1 MSKTTPSFDLAYS
14 KLNPAQRQ
22 AVDNIEG
29 PTLVLAGPGTGKTQ
43 VLTVRIANILKETDT
58 DPSSILALT
67 FTEAAAKEMKQ
78 RLISLIGKDAYYVK
92 IGTYHALCNEIISDN
107 PERFSRPA
115 GLQTATDLEKIQ
127 IIKDILENN
136 SYTLLK
142 PLGDPLFYLPFI
154 KSSLSDLKREGITP
168 KKFTGLVSVLKD
180 EFDLQKA
187 DLKKTALQEQEKL
200 VNKNLDL
207 LDIYEKYQQKLT
219 DLGRYDY
226 DDMINWVVEAFESD
240 QDFLRTYEE
249 NFQYILADEYQ
260 DTNSAQNR
268 LLFALSSFWGTEAN
282 IFAVG
287 DPNQCLPGDTKIHT
301 NLGIKEIKEIRAG
314 DKVLSAVGK
323 GYTSYIAVTN
333 IFKQKKKTR
342 FITLTTES
350 GKQIVATNNHKMFC
364 FIPPNEMTKHWYN
377 YLMFKEGVGWRL
389 GITRSLSVRLK
400 VEIGADK
407 IVGIACHD
415 TEWEARCNETILSL
429 KYQIPTIVFK
439 LRNGKVNQEYIDRV
453 FSEFDT
459 YGNAQRLADDLGI
472 NLNEPHYCRDATTL
486 GKGRTKINFLMCSRS
501 YRSMY
506 TKAGLLEH
514 PEILHE
520 INIQTSN
527 EKVLSKLTDLGFKLR
542 NKNIGKGFR
551 VTSTNIKKLYEIAE
565 ALEEELPGFIDIK
578 SSIGTNSIQ
587 HRSARVMQIGNV
599 LVGNYLPVL
608 DGFKIKY
615 EKVISRTDE
624 IKEDVVYD
632 LEVTP
637 SHNFVANSIV
647 VHNSIFRFQGAS
659 KENVAAF
666 KNRFPGHTLVTLTDN
681 YRSTPTILN
690 SSASLLSESPLTPIV
705 KLKDLPVKVVKL
717 SSPILEDEF
726 ITDIIKKKIKQGV
739 PPREIAVI
747 VKENKDIENLAN
759 LFKNKNLPY
768 RLQGGTNVLHTP
780 LVSQFLKILTVVTT
794 LQGPVDDI
802 DLFTILNYPF
812 FGLNPLSVL
821 KIGRLAHQ
829 NKKTLVDTL
838 LDDNPELDDKVV
850 DVFRSLV
857 SWNSKSATL
866 TLTDIIQVILQ
877 ESGLLRHILSLT
889 QPLIE
894 LNRFGTLFED
904 VKSQAAA
911 FRGLTL
917 AGYVFNL
924 QLMDEN
930 NIRLEEQSLLNDEDA
945 VTLTTAHKAKGL
957 EWHTVFIYR
966 FADSYWGNKAGR
978 QMIKLPPGIV
988 TQNTDTEDKNAEE
1001 RRLFYVALTR
1011 AKQQLYLT
1019 GSTQYPGSAKMIF
1032 PSMFLEDLP
1041 KENLKKLKTKQ
1052 YESRAEKIL
1061 AQQLTSSPLPT
1072 LVDGEKEFLTEIIK
1086 NFKLSP
1092 TSLNTFLECPY
1103 KFKLD
1108 HLYKIPRAKAPAMC
1122 FGTAVHFAL
1131 EGLYLTLNNTGKL
1144 ESKEDF
1150 LRDFEAALKKEI
1162 LSDKDFKDRLT
1173 HGKKVLPDYYD
1184 RYEKDFEL
1192 CLFTEKKFGDS
1203 LSSQVF
1209 LDDIPLSG
1217 KADRV
1222 DLTNKEDKHVRFVDY
1237 KTGKVRTRGEIE
1249 GTTQNSDGDY
1259 KRQLIFYHLL
1269 SELDQSFKYQV
1280 VQTELDFIEPK
1291 NGEFKKER
1299 FNIQKEEVGELK
1311 GVIKDSMKEIRSLNL
1326 DRTKDTTPC
1335 QRCDFRTH
1343 CWPEGLTGKT

>member
-1 MSKTTPSFDLAYS
+1 MSKTTPSFDLAYK

-58 DPSSILALT
+58 DPGSILALT

-78 RLISLIGKDAYYVK
+78 RLISLIGKDGYYVK

-142 PLGDPLFYLPFI
+142 PIGDPLFYLPFI
-154 KSSLSDLKREGITP
+154 KSSLSDLKREGVTP
-168 KKFTGLVSVLKD
+168 KKFTELVSVLKD

-226 DDMINWVVEAFESD
+226 DDMINWVGEAFEQD
-240 QDFLRTYEE
+240 TDFLRTYEE

-268 LLFALSSFWGTEAN
+268 LLFALSSFWGEQAN

-287 DPNQCLPGDTKIHT
+287 DPNQ
-301 NLGIKEIKEIRAG
+301 
-314 DKVLSAVGK
+314 
-323 GYTSYIAVTN
+323 
-333 IFKQKKKTR
+333 
-342 FITLTTES
+342 
-350 GKQIVATNNHKMFC
+350 
-364 FIPPNEMTKHWYN
+364 
-377 YLMFKEGVGWRL
+377 
-389 GITRSLSVRLK
+389 
-400 VEIGADK
+400 
-407 IVGIACHD
+407 
-415 TEWEARCNETILSL
+415 
-429 KYQIPTIVFK
+429 
-439 LRNGKVNQEYIDRV
+439 
-453 FSEFDT
+453 
-459 YGNAQRLADDLGI
+459 
-472 NLNEPHYCRDATTL
+472 
-486 GKGRTKINFLMCSRS
+486 
-501 YRSMY
+501 
-506 TKAGLLEH
+506 
-514 PEILHE
+514 
-520 INIQTSN
+520 
-527 EKVLSKLTDLGFKLR
+527 
-542 NKNIGKGFR
+542 
-551 VTSTNIKKLYEIAE
+551 
-565 ALEEELPGFIDIK
+565 
-578 SSIGTNSIQ
+578 
-587 HRSARVMQIGNV
+587 
-599 LVGNYLPVL
+599 
-608 DGFKIKY
+608 
-615 EKVISRTDE
+615 
-624 IKEDVVYD
+624 
-632 LEVTP
+632 
-637 SHNFVANSIV
+637 
-647 VHNSIFRFQGAS
+647 SIFRFQGAS

-690 SSASLLSESPLTPIV
+690 SAAALLSESPLTPTV
-705 KLKDLPVKVVKL
+705 KIKDLPVKVVKL
-717 SSPILEDEF
+717 SSPVLEDEL
-726 ITDIIKKKIKQGV
+726 ITDIIKKKLRQGA
-739 PPREIAVI
+739 PAREIAVI

-759 LFKNKNLPY
+759 LFKHKNIPY

-821 KIGRLAHQ
+821 KIGRQAHQ

-866 TLTDIIQVILQ
+866 TLTDIFQVILQ
-877 ESGLLRHILSLT
+877 ESGLLQHLLSLP

-957 EWHTVFIYR
+957 EWRIVFIYR

-1019 GSTQYPGSAKMIF
+1019 GSTQYPSSAKMIF
-1032 PSMFLEDLP
+1032 PSVFLEDLP

-1061 AQQLTSSPLPT
+1061 GNLLTTSPLPT
-1072 LVDGEKEFLTEIIK
+1072 ILDGEKEFLTEIIK

-1092 TSLNTFLECPY
+1092 TSLNTYLECPY

-1108 HLYKIPRAKAPAMC
+1108 HLYKIPRAKAAPMC
-1122 FGTAVHFAL
+1122 FGTAVHFVL

-1162 LSDKDFKDRLT
+1162 LSEKDFKDRLS
-1173 HGKKVLPDYYD
+1173 HGKKVLSDYYD
-1184 RYEKDFEL
+1184 RYEKEFEP

-1217 KADRV
+1217 KADRI

-1269 SELDQSFKYQV
+1269 SELDQSFKYRV

-1299 FNIQKEEVGELK
+1299 FNIQKEEVEELK
-1311 GVIKDSMKEIRSLNL
+1311 GVIRDSMKEIRTLNL

-1343 CWPEGLTGKT
+1343 CWPDGLTGKT